1 MPEINDP
8 RRPDHIAFLRHRV
21 KMTRMK
27 TNIIEKSLFKYINE
41 TTNSNGMMDKFIEVI
56 SCYGTEES
64 GETGALLRAFA
75 RILQQASSHQK
86 VRAQMMAEVG
96 TNLHYLRQVYRKAKE
111 TMEDYR
117 QITRRYALD
126 KKRYAAMIRIFS
138 SGRSVRMAK
147 DTVTKTES
155 ELFVKKGILKKEL
168 DEFDSELRKALLNFF
183 LKFIKCE
190 MYLAA
195 RILETYSESHSKL
208 DRWNEDAKNIKEWV
222 VKHQKCFE
230 DK

>member
-1 MPEINDP
+1 
-8 RRPDHIAFLRHRV
+8 
-21 KMTRMK
+21 MTRMK
-27 TNIIEKSLFKYINE
+27 TNKIEKSLFKYINE
-41 TTNSNGMMDKFIEVI
+41 TANCNATMDKFIDVI

-75 RILQQASSHQK
+75 RILRQASSHQK

-96 TNLHYLRQVYRKAKE
+96 TNLHYLRLVYRKAKE

-126 KKRYAAMIRIFS
+126 KKRHAAMIRIFS

-147 DTVTKTES
+147 DIVTKTES

-168 DEFDSELRKALLNFF
+168 DEFDSELRKALINFF
-183 LKFIKCE
+183 LQFIKCE

-195 RILETYSESHSKL
+195 RLLETYTESHSKL
-208 DRWNEDAKNIKEWV
+208 DRWNGDAKNIKEWV

-230 DK
+230 EK